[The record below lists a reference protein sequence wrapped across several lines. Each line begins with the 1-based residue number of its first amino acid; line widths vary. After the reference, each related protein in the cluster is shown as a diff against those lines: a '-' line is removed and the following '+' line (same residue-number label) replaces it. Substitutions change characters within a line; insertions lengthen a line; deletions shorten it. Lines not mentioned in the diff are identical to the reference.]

1 MRSPNGAKPGM
12 GEHIMFLG
20 GESFDAARAGQ
31 KALQLDRLK
40 RAGFRV
46 PEGFVLEAAAGLP
59 SACELEEAVARI
71 GGFPVAVRSSGNLED
86 LDGASFAG
94 QYVSYLDVSSVGDL
108 LAKIE
113 GCRASAFS
121 DQVRAYLARQGLSAE
136 ASRLAVLVQK
146 MVAASTAGVAF
157 TIHPVT
163 GREEHAYVECCR
175 GLGEKLVSGHVS
187 PSRYVLNLSDGAV
200 VESEAGSEDARL
212 CDAALSELA
221 RRCLEIQAHYGKPQD
236 IEWAIDR
243 SGVLWI
249 LQSRPVT
256 AIRWRD
262 DVDEFTNADFK
273 DGGVSARV
281 CTPMMFSLYRDAMS
295 RSLPAYLAAIRLLPR
310 DPSIYMRDTLSATR
324 ADESSGTRADE
335 WIAPFYGRVYWNA
348 AAVKRA
354 LFKVPGFSEERF
366 DRDLGIQKNYGAD
379 GPRTVPVNLRTIC
392 GAIPVAIALASHYK
406 RQLALAGSFGEA
418 FAEEER
424 AWRARIA
431 AFGETPDTRF
441 FEDFAGLTGDFYLR
455 VETSY
460 FNTIYD
466 NSNAQ
471 SDFKNF
477 LAAMDRAIGGETSAI
492 RLMGG
497 LSDVSHM
504 EMQRGLLALY
514 RVARVSGM
522 SSGTRADEPS
532 GTRADEPSAQWAQ
545 ALKEFLKHNDAHGDA
560 ELELKTPRWGEEPS
574 RVREIVQGWL
584 DSKIVP
590 ADPDE
595 TARRQRGEFESEVQR
610 VEDRIARRVLWR
622 LRFRSSFHKH
632 LKRVRRFLSA
642 RERMREYSTRTYYLV
657 RLYVLEAGR
666 RLAAI
671 GLLSEADSVFMLQNG
686 EVAEVYSGKLAG
698 KELSE
703 ILRYRKLMYDG
714 YRNFEAPNELGR
726 GVEQRSEESCATTGD
741 GKTVFTG
748 LGCSVGVAVGT
759 VRVIENLS
767 EVGTLQA
774 GEILVTK
781 FTDPGWT
788 PALGMVS
795 GVVTEVGGLLSHAA
809 VIGREYGIPAVLNL
823 SGATRRLKTGDRVRV
838 DGASGQVELLHG

>member
-1 MRSPNGAKPGM
+1 
-12 GEHIMFLG
+12 MFLG
-20 GESFDAARAGQ
+20 AKGFDAGKAGQ
-31 KALQLDRLK
+31 KAAQLDRLK

-46 PEGFVLEAAAGLP
+46 PEGFVIEATAGLP
-59 SACELEEAVARI
+59 SARELEEAVARI

-94 QYVSYLDVSSVGDL
+94 QYVSFLDVSSVEDL
-108 LAKIE
+108 SEKIE
-113 GCRASAFS
+113 SCRASAFS
-121 DQVRAYLARQGLSAE
+121 DQVRAYLTKQGLSAE
-136 ASRLAVLVQK
+136 ACRLSVLVQR
-146 MVAASTAGVAF
+146 MVDAEAAGVAF
-157 TIHPVT
+157 TIHPIT

-187 PSRYVLNLSDGAV
+187 PSRYVLNLGDGTV
-200 VESEAGSEDARL
+200 VESEAGTEDARL
-212 CDAALSELA
+212 SAEVLNELA
-221 RRCLEIQAHYGKPQD
+221 DRCLEIQAHYGKPQD

-243 SGVLWI
+243 SGALWI

-256 AIRWRD
+256 AIRWRG

-281 CTPMMFSLYRDAMS
+281 CTPMMFSLYRDAMN

-310 DPSIYMRDTLSATR
+310 DPSIYMRDT
-324 ADESSGTRADE
+324 

-354 LFKVPGFSEERF
+354 LFKVPGFSEESF

-379 GPRTVPVNLRTIC
+379 GPRTIPTNLRTIF
-392 GAIPVAIALASHYK
+392 GAIPVAIALESHYK
-406 RQLALAGSFGEA
+406 RQLALAESFGEV
-418 FAEEER
+418 FSEEEH

-441 FEDFAGLTGDFYLR
+441 FEDFADLVGDFYLR

-477 LAAMDRAIGGETSAI
+477 LAKMDRAIGGETSAI

-504 EMQRGLLALY
+504 EMQRELLVLY
-514 RVARVSGM
+514 RVARISGM
-522 SSGTRADEPS
+522 SSAE
-532 GTRADEPSAQWAQ
+532 WAQ
-545 ALKEFLKHNDAHGDA
+545 ALAEFLKHNDAHGDA

-574 RVREIVQGWL
+574 RVSEIVQGML

-595 TARRQRGEFESEVQR
+595 TARKQRGEFESEVQR

-622 LRFRSSFHKH
+622 LKFRSAFHKH

-642 RERMREYSTRTYYLV
+642 RERMREYSTRTYYLA

-671 GLLSEADSVFMLQNG
+671 GLLPEADSIFMLQNG
-686 EVAEVYSGKLAG
+686 EVADIYNGRLAG

-703 ILRYRKLMYDG
+703 ILRFRKLMYDG

-726 GVEQRSEESCATTGD
+726 GVEQRSEESCVTSGD

-748 LGCSVGVAVGT
+748 LGCSAGVAVGT
-759 VRVIENLS
+759 VRVLENLS
-767 EVGTLQA
+767 EVGTLQE

-838 DGASGQVELLHG
+838 DGASGRVELLHV